1 MPKKLDKKDMG
12 QKRLKNELSDDS
24 RDPFI
29 NKREKLIDYKKRL
42 KKNK

>member
-12 QKRLKNELSDDS
+12 QKRPKNDFDDGG

-29 NKREKLIDYKKRL
+29 NKREKPIDYKKRP
-42 KKNK
+42 KRE